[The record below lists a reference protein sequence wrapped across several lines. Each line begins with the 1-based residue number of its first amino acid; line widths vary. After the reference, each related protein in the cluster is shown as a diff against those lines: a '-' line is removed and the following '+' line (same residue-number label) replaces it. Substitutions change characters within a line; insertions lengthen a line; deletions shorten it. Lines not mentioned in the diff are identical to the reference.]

1 MSGIYIHIPFCKKAC
16 IYCDF
21 HFSTSRNY
29 SEIID
34 SILTEIQLNQ
44 KKIKK
49 NKISTIYFGGG
60 TPSIIDIKFIDK
72 SIKSIIENH
81 DIEKECEVTI
91 EANPDDIT
99 IKKLKSWKDIGFN
112 RLSLGVQTFDETSLK
127 ILNRTHNKDQA
138 LKAIQNIQKEFNNYS
153 IDIMFGTPGSNI
165 KTLKNDINYIKK
177 IKPPHI
183 SIYSL
188 DIEEETPLHKLIRKR
203 KIELPS
209 SIVVSKQFD
218 LINKSMDEMNYINY
232 EISSFCKKGFKSKHN
247 SNYWCNENY
256 IGYGPGAHSYDKK
269 YRYWN
274 IRDNKEY
281 VNRINNRKSYFESEK
296 LTNTQKINEFII
308 TRIRTM
314 EGINNLEL
322 KNLNG
327 ICLFKEKDKE
337 IKYLKD
343 ESLIDV
349 KENRIVLTNRGKKIV
364 DNIIEKI
371 SF

>member
-1 MSGIYIHIPFCKKAC
+1 
-16 IYCDF
+16 
-21 HFSTSRNY
+21 
-29 SEIID
+29 
-34 SILTEIQLNQ
+34 
-44 KKIKK
+44 
-49 NKISTIYFGGG
+49 
-60 TPSIIDIKFIDK
+60 
-72 SIKSIIENH
+72 
-81 DIEKECEVTI
+81 
-91 EANPDDIT
+91 
-99 IKKLKSWKDIGFN
+99 
-112 RLSLGVQTFDETSLK
+112 
-127 ILNRTHNKDQA
+127 
-138 LKAIQNIQKEFNNYS
+138 
-153 IDIMFGTPGSNI
+153 MFGTPGSNI
-165 KTLKNDINYIKK
+165 KTLKNDIKYIKK

-188 DIEEETPLHKLIRKR
+188 DIEYETPLHKLIRRR

-209 SIVVSKQFD
+209 STVVSKQFD

>member
-1 MSGIYIHIPFCKKAC
+1 MYNFVK
-16 IYCDF
+16 
-21 HFSTSRNY
+21 ST
-29 SEIID
+29 
-34 SILTEIQLNQ
+34 
-44 KKIKK
+44 
-49 NKISTIYFGGG
+49 KISQWMEI
-60 TPSIIDIKFIDK
+60 
-72 SIKSIIENH
+72 
-81 DIEKECEVTI
+81 
-91 EANPDDIT
+91 
-99 IKKLKSWKDIGFN
+99 
-112 RLSLGVQTFDETSLK
+112 TFDLVASCP
-127 ILNRTHNKDQA
+127 
-138 LKAIQNIQKEFNNYS
+138 
-153 IDIMFGTPGSNI
+153 MP
-165 KTLKNDINYIKK
+165 
-177 IKPPHI
+177 
-183 SIYSL
+183 
-188 DIEEETPLHKLIRKR
+188 
-203 KIELPS
+203 
-209 SIVVSKQFD
+209 
-218 LINKSMDEMNYINY
+218 
-232 EISSFCKKGFKSKHN
+232 
-247 SNYWCNENY
+247 
-256 IGYGPGAHSYDKK
+256 DKK